1 MSYLHVLEIN
11 PLPVVLLAIIFS
23 LWRKKWQPTPVFLP
37 GESHGERA
45 LVGYSLWGCKES
57 DTTKQLTH
65 IFSHSE
71 GFTLF
76 IVSFTVQKL
85 LSLIRPH
92 LFIFVFLSMTRRW
105 IIEDL
110 AVIYECCCG
119 LRVLTGGVFATA
131 PSGKTPTYI

>member
-92 LFIFVFLSMTRRW
+92 LFIFVFISFALGGRSLRSRC
-105 IIEDL
+105 DL
-110 AVIYECCCG
+110 YQRVFCLCFP
-119 LRVLTGGVFATA
+119 LRVL
-131 PSGKTPTYI
+131 